1 MRKFDVA
8 PDRSAPGFESA
19 AIGGFHD
26 SRSASGNN
34 GISGLSQKG
43 SRFLCGLIFR
53 VVGFSPRGAED
64 GDAVR
69 DMRQILET
77 LNKLAHDP
85 KHAPGVRMKK
95 LISSW
100 RLEQSLVLRAAG
112 LMIFVKVF
120 VVH

>member
-1 MRKFDVA
+1 
-8 PDRSAPGFESA
+8 
-19 AIGGFHD
+19 
-26 SRSASGNN
+26 
-34 GISGLSQKG
+34 
-43 SRFLCGLIFR
+43 
-53 VVGFSPRGAED
+53 
-64 GDAVR
+64 
-69 DMRQILET
+69 MRQILET

-95 LISSW
+95 LISTW